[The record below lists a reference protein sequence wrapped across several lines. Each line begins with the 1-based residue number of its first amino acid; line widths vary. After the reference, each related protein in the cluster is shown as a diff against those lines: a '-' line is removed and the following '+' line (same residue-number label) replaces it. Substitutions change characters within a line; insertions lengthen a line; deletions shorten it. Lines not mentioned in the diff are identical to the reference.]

1 MPERDAGEHHARLLP
16 AAQLA
21 DRLQVVVPAQ
31 AEAAQLR
38 PHLLRLHARLRAAAP
53 RPDQGSFFTDINV
66 FMNWPRGRASYLRRA
81 LSPKPSC
88 ASTRLQARRS
98 KCLTGPTA
106 PPASVLSRTLHA
118 SRQRGGRPRA
128 PAGTCA
134 GGTPRGSRPS
144 AAHPQS
150 AARSGRRAACGCG
163 VPPRP
168 WAPGR
173 LRQEGRPC
181 HRLRAQRRAPPLVTG
196 YKSPGQ
202 SGCPS
207 LQSRVSAWRPAPATP
222 HAGRAVAHALKQG
235 RPLAAG

>member
-1 MPERDAGEHHARLLP
+1 
-16 AAQLA
+16 
-21 DRLQVVVPAQ
+21 
-31 AEAAQLR
+31 
-38 PHLLRLHARLRAAAP
+38 
-53 RPDQGSFFTDINV
+53 
-66 FMNWPRGRASYLRRA
+66 LRRA

-202 SGCPS
+202 RVP
-207 LQSRVSAWRPAPATP
+207 VSAEQGLGLEAGSCNAACGPRCCTCPEAGQASGRWLTRPRRQCWGSLTSGHVFLAVPLPINGVLEGGIATDAPNPQHPKEGGPRCPRSAAQLLRLGA
-222 HAGRAVAHALKQG
+222 HQRAGS
-235 RPLAAG
+235 